1 MAGAAAEAGAAEK
14 AAEILNFLQLF
25 LGAAFCAVRSR
36 DCEEAPAGC
45 THARKRLPGDG
56 FAA

>member
-1 MAGAAAEAGAAEK
+1 VAGTAAETGTAEK
-14 AAEILNFLQLF
+14 AAEILIFLGLF

-45 THARKRLPGDG
+45 THARRRLPRDG